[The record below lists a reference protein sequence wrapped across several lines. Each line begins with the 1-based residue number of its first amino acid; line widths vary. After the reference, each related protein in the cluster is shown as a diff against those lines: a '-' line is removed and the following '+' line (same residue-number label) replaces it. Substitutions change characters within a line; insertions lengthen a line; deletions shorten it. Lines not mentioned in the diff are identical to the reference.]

1 MTQNC
6 VSFFLLWACWNK
18 FQHGRRPLGWFFKHA
33 IASLWRLGVAV
44 KLAKLGTRTQ
54 KNRPK
59 PARDY
64 LFKHTFGVTL
74 FNDCLLKQECMSI
87 HVGII
92 LKHAIVCLLF
102 YTRMYEYPWLFE
114 YCTSLETQSCCQT
127 RQPWHKN
134 TKNSSKH
141 TFGVKLFND
150 CLFKQESMC
159 GWFLNMPLYLF
170 GDSELLSN
178 SPNLAQEHKKIGPSQ
193 QEFKHT
199 FGVKLFNDWLLK
211 QEFMSIHVGIIL
223 KHGIVSLWKL
233 GVAVKLA
240 KLGTRTKK

>member
-92 LKHAIVCLLF
+92 LKHAIDCLLF
-102 YTRMYEYPWLFE
+102 YTRMYNQAYEYPWLFE
-114 YCTSLETQSCCQT
+114 YCISLETRSCCQT

-134 TKNSSKH
+134 TKNR
-141 TFGVKLFND
+141 
-150 CLFKQESMC
+150 
-159 GWFLNMPLYLF
+159 
-170 GDSELLSN
+170 
-178 SPNLAQEHKKIGPSQ
+178 SQ
-193 QEFKHT
+193 QETT
-199 FGVKLFNDWLLK
+199 FLNTLLVLNSS
-211 QEFMSIHVGIIL
+211 M
-223 KHGIVSLWKL
+223 IVCSNRNVWVSMW
-233 GVAVKLA
+233 G
-240 KLGTRTKK
+240 